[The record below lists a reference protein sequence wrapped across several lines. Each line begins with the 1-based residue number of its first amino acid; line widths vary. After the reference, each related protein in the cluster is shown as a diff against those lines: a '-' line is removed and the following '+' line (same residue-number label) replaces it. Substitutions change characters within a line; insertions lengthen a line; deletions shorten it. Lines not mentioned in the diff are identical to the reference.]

1 MKVNE
6 LLKSVAQSM
15 SEDTTGNKKT
25 LPCYIEGI
33 VVDVTIDEGGN
44 VTKEETGIHVS
55 ARITPKRN
63 GEHQ

>member
-6 LLKSVAQSM
+6 LLKSVAYSM
-15 SEDTTGNKKT
+15 SEDTTGDKKS

>member
-44 VTKEETGIHVS
+44 ITKEEAGILVS
-55 ARITPKRN
+55 ARISPKRN
-63 GEHQ
+63 GEH